1 MTSAFFWQIPTS
13 LCPASFCTLR
23 PNLPVIPGVSWL
35 PTLSQWCHP
44 NIASSVTLFSSCPQS
59 FPASGAFPMSHL
71 FVSGG
76 QSVGASTS
84 VLPMNIHSWYP
95 LRLTDLISLLSRGL
109 SRVFSNIIIWKHQF
123 FGTQPSLWSSSHIRT
138 WLLENLKLWQNRPLL
153 GKVMSLVFNTLSR
166 FVKAFLPRSRSLLI
180 HGCSYPS
187 QWFWS
192 PMQTLPLTQGVCDI

>member
-1 MTSAFFWQIPTS
+1 MSIES
-13 LCPASFCTLR
+13 
-23 PNLPVIPGVSWL
+23 VM
-35 PTLSQWCHP
+35 LSYHLILCHP
-44 NIASSVTLFSSCPQS
+44 LLLLPSV
-59 FPASGAFPMSHL
+59 FPSIRSFPMSHL

-123 FGTQPSLWSSSHIRT
+123 FGTQPSLWSSSHICT

-192 PMQTLPLTQGVCDI
+192 PMQTPPLTQGVCDI